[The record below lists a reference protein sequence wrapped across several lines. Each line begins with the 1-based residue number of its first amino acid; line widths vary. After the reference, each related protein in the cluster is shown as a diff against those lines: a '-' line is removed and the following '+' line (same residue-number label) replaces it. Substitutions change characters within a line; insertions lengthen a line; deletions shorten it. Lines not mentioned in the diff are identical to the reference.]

1 MDLDLKEQ
9 QEESIDLGRLA
20 SIMWE
25 RKKVTGGI
33 IAGCTA
39 IAIATAFILPKQYES
54 TTLVQ
59 TRSAGNDISGM
70 KAMAAAMGVN
80 VGGSASNASPLNYI
94 ELMKSRTVID
104 PIIDN
109 MDWDDPKK
117 KPTAKAF
124 AKSNL
129 DIQNTKQT
137 NLITVTAKGRT
148 PEEAQMISQ
157 GVVDN
162 FLAMQTDKNQQTQ
175 SLLVKF
181 LNDRIENAKK
191 ESDEA
196 AQKLAD
202 FSRENKIYSPDDQ
215 VKLAITQ
222 LDAYD
227 KAVSDMQAQQKSAQA
242 QYDVATQKLGEQK
255 AGAKAY
261 NINDNSTVQSIRSQI
276 VAKEVALT
284 ELRQRYT
291 DQYPDVIAAQK
302 QLNKL
307 RQSLVTE
314 VNNVVDSNAAT
325 LNTAQMELLKNQAVA
340 QAQASAAAAS
350 EEAIKGKRAEKEKE
364 LGEFPDN
371 AMTYMQLDR
380 DAKIKQQIYTSL
392 VNQCEQDK
400 IQEAMESMD
409 IQVIDPAD
417 LPDVDKPA
425 APRRKLIAG
434 VGFLIGLM
442 VSIGYVLIIY
452 RRENHE

>member
-1 MDLDLKEQ
+1 MENKED
-9 QEESIDLGRLA
+9 SIDLGRLA
-20 SIMWE
+20 SIMWD

-39 IAIATAFILPKQYES
+39 IAIATAVILPKQYES

-80 VGGSASNASPLNYI
+80 VGGSGSNASPLNYI
-94 ELMKSRTVID
+94 ELMKSRTVLD

-117 KPTAKAF
+117 KPTAKDF
-124 AKSNL
+124 AKKNL
-129 DIQNTKQT
+129 GIQNTKQT

-409 IQVIDPAD
+409 IQVIDPAE

-425 APRRKLIAG
+425 APKKKLIAA
-434 VGFLIGLM
+434 IGL
-442 VSIGYVLIIY
+442 VLGCLIAFGYSLVVY
-452 RRENHE
+452 KREQ